1 MFFNDSSPGFP
12 EIFQSFPFDIGGD
25 FTHFQF
31 AQIIF
36 VLFSLSIKHEKGTTT
51 GVVLLHKKQV
61 SKEPILNDIF

>member
-1 MFFNDSSPGFP
+1 MFFNDSSPDFP
-12 EIFQSFPFDIGGD
+12 EIFPFDIGGD

-36 VLFSLSIKHEKGTTT
+36 ALFLLSIKHEKGSTT

>member
-12 EIFQSFPFDIGGD
+12 EIFPFDIGGD
-25 FTHFQF
+25 FTRFQF

-36 VLFSLSIKHEKGTTT
+36 VLFLLSIKHEKGSTT